1 MRMKLATVA
10 LLLMAL
16 SSLTFSD
23 AKPGGFARQAA
34 MGGSQFG
41 SGVILNPFIMDD
53 PSQMFVNPAYQSM
66 YKDYFFSNIGGGT
79 LLGSSTGDNGYGL
92 QNAGVNFSLGREWSL
107 GAIFSYDPSAVNGLS
122 FLLSPPAIP
131 GLPPGFP
138 PITPI
143 TQRGTQAIPPV
154 LNTWEVLGSYDA
166 GALDLGFGITYGYA
180 WTDSKTQL
188 SAPNPIGT
196 SETEASANMFGVRV
210 GANYDMGGGS
220 SIEGALSFR
229 MDKVND
235 IAKVDSP
242 LVGSTGE
249 YSAKATEIIF
259 HGRAKLKMSNKVNF
273 VPYGFLAIVN
283 GEPKEDQAPRGLMP
297 TTFKIDASALAY
309 GIGLGGEYRTPDFYL
324 AGGISYQ
331 HADVKVEYGDTAQ
344 SKITASYNAIPTI
357 NLGAEWMLTDWM
369 SARAGY
375 FRSMGNLKNEA
386 ETRGFTGEMTTTL
399 PFSNILIGGLNPS
412 TWDGIVTLGVGF
424 RFGNFSLDATVSEEA
439 LRRGLG
445 LIGAGDNLNTFGYM
459 NAAYNFN

>member
-1 MRMKLATVA
+1 MRMKLATIA
-10 LLLMAL
+10 LLMVSLG
-16 SSLTFSD
+16 SLTLAD

-41 SGVILNPFIMDD
+41 SGVVLNPFIMDD

-79 LLGSSTGDNGYGL
+79 LLGSSTSDNGYGL
-92 QNAGVNFSLGREWSL
+92 QNAGVNFSLSREWSL

-122 FLLSPPAIP
+122 ALLDPTV
-131 GLPPGFP
+131 LPFG
-138 PITPI
+138 ITPI
-143 TQRGTQAIPPV
+143 TQRATQTIPSV
-154 LNTWEVLGSYDA
+154 LNTWELIGSYDA
-166 GALDLGFGITYGYA
+166 GALDLGFGVTYGYA

-196 SETEASANMFGVRV
+196 SESEASANMLGVRV

-220 SIEGALSFR
+220 SIEGAFSFR
-229 MDKVND
+229 MDKVKD

-242 LVGSTGE
+242 LVGPTGE
-249 YSAKATEIIF
+249 YSASATEIIF

-297 TTFKIDASALAY
+297 TRFKIDASALAY
-309 GIGLGGEYRTPDFYL
+309 GVGLGGEYRTPDFYL

-331 HADVKVEYGDTAQ
+331 HADVKVEHGDTSQ
-344 SKITASYNAIPTI
+344 TKNTVSYNAIPTI

-375 FRSMGNLKNEA
+375 FRSMGNAKNEVEA
-386 ETRGFTGEMTTTL
+386 RGITTEQTMTL

-424 RFGNFSLDATVSEEA
+424 RFGNFSLDATLSEEA

-459 NAAYNFN
+459 NASYNFN